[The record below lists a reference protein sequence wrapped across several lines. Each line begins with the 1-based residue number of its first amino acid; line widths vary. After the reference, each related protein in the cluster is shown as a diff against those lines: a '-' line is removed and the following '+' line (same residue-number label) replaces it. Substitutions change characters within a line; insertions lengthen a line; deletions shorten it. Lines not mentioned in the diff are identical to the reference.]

1 MPPDMPADLPA
12 DLLAALRRERL
23 LAVVRGRDRSA
34 TVAAALTLVECGV
47 QVVEISLSGVDALA
61 ALRDVRA
68 RAGTAALVG
77 CGTVLT
83 AADAD
88 AAGAA
93 GAQFTVTPGNGPGA
107 ERSVRSG
114 LPCLVGALTP
124 TEIAAAAALGA
135 AVKLFPASLGGPGY
149 LRAVRAP
156 LPDVPLVPV
165 GGVDAALAREY
176 LAAGAV
182 AVGVGTPLVGDA
194 ADAGGDLVALRR
206 RADDFLSAVR
216 R

>member
-1 MPPDMPADLPA
+1 MPPDLPA

-47 QVVEISLSGVDALA
+47 RVVEISLSGVDALA

-88 AAGAA
+88 AAAAA

-182 AVGVGTPLVGDA
+182 VVGVGTPLVGDA

>member
-1 MPPDMPADLPA
+1 MPA
-12 DLLAALRRERL
+12 DLLAALRRDRL
-23 LAVVRGRDRSA
+23 LAVVRGRDRAA
-34 TVAAALTLVECGV
+34 TVAAALTLVDCGV
-47 QVVEISLSGVDALA
+47 RIVEISLSGADPLA
-61 ALRDVRA
+61 ALRDVRS

-83 AADAD
+83 AADAE
-88 AAGAA
+88 AATGA

-124 TEIAAAAALGA
+124 TEIAAAAELGA

-165 GGVDAALAREY
+165 GGVDAASAREY

-194 ADAGGDLVALRR
+194 ADAGGDLAALRR
-206 RADDFLSAVR
+206 RAADFLAAVR
-216 R
+216 Q